1 MTTCARKATT
11 SAEVVVFCFSG
22 GYDRIRKLGKQKE
35 TVGVESEAYTG
46 ACFETATLLIGTQIV
61 KL

>member
-22 GYDRIRKLGKQKE
+22 GYDRIWEKGKTEPVGAEGGFEIQRKGSGSFMRKLLL
-35 TVGVESEAYTG
+35 
-46 ACFETATLLIGTQIV
+46 CFAE
-61 KL
+61 